1 MLNHTYVLLFLFDY
15 QPEVLL
21 FFTFSTGEITFSLP
35 QLSIIG
41 QCIGINGHSSRFSF
55 AVEYF
60 AV

>member
-1 MLNHTYVLLFLFDY
+1 MINKLSIARTHMLNHTYVLLFLFDY

-41 QCIGINGHSSRFSF
+41 QCIGINRP
-55 AVEYF
+55 
-60 AV
+60 

>member
-41 QCIGINGHSSRFSF
+41 QCIGINSSRFSF

>member
-35 QLSIIG
+35 QLLYYWSVYWHQSTIAAAF
-41 QCIGINGHSSRFSF
+41 HLL
-55 AVEYF
+55 
-60 AV
+60 

>member
-1 MLNHTYVLLFLFDY
+1 MINKLSITKARTHMLNHTYVLLFLFDY

-41 QCIGINGHSSRFSF
+41 QCIGINRP
-55 AVEYF
+55 
-60 AV
+60 